1 MVPRRERVVVH
12 PRHVRHPP
20 RRTKN
25 RPRVRAGGEEAMSQ
39 RNQRFLALLALLAT
53 ASPALALYNFG
64 GPDVECY
71 VLAGKPDGLAKGA
84 FYVECTNLV
93 AGGIVG
99 TIFHGNK
106 GREVCHT

>member
-1 MVPRRERVVVH
+1 
-12 PRHVRHPP
+12 
-20 RRTKN
+20 
-25 RPRVRAGGEEAMSQ
+25 MSQ
-39 RNQRFLALLALLAT
+39 RNPRFLTLLALLAT

-93 AGGIVG
+93 TGGIVG

-106 GREVCHT
+106 GREACHTVGQVEPDLCSVYDGACGATRLCP